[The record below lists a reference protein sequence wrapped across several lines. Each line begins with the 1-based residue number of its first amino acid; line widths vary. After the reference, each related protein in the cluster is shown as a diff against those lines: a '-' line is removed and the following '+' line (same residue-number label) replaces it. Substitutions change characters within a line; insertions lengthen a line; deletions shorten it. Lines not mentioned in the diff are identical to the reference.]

1 MLSRCRLC
9 LGHRIVL
16 NAVAHR
22 CQDLIGAATFCRDEK
37 NMPEASLIAAILLS
51 QLSQDD
57 FIRGTNGALLVLG
70 RSR

>member
-1 MLSRCRLC
+1 
-9 LGHRIVL
+9 
-16 NAVAHR
+16 
-22 CQDLIGAATFCRDEK
+22 
-37 NMPEASLIAAILLS
+37 MPEASLIAAILLS